1 MDMIFKGYLFGVL
14 YALICLLF
22 AFILYKVGVEKK
34 ITRKIVH
41 ILVGF
46 EWVILYRFFGVSLH
60 FLVVCILFL
69 ILLFVAHRKKLMPMI
84 SSDED
89 NAPGTVYYAVAMSVM
104 ALIALFVPDI
114 IIPFGIGVFCTSL
127 GDGLA
132 GLVGY
137 LYYNPERRPINIR
150 IYGNKTL
157 FGTICNF
164 AVCYLVSFIFNAEL
178 SLGLTAWHCLVIAVF
193 STELELFT
201 GRGLDNIS
209 ITLGVS
215 FLSYIFINYPSAW
228 NYLLPILLTPL
239 VIVVAYNKR
248 ALTVGGIIA
257 ALFVD
262 LLISLPLGNF
272 GFCILLS
279 FFAGGV
285 LVDKVKKHYKKTR
298 QNNGTSIE
306 KRGDTR
312 DHVQVIANGLI
323 ASVCSVLYLLTSNRI
338 FIIAFVAA
346 LAEAFADT
354 AASGIGII
362 SGRAYDLFRMRPCTP
377 GLSGGVSLLGTT
389 ASVVAAFII
398 SLIAFAFGSIAFIEV
413 IIIFVAAVLGALF
426 DSFLGSLLQVKYKC
440 RVCGEIVER
449 EEHCDTP
456 TEKYAGLRIINNDSV
471 NLLATTFSS
480 LLAAILY
487 YIIM

>member
-1 MDMIFKGYLFGVL
+1 M
-14 YALICLLF
+14 
-22 AFILYKVGVEKK
+22 
-34 ITRKIVH
+34 H
-41 ILVGF
+41 
-46 EWVILYRFFGVSLH
+46 S
-60 FLVVCILFL
+60 
-69 ILLFVAHRKKLMPMI
+69 
-84 SSDED
+84 
-89 NAPGTVYYAVAMSVM
+89 
-104 ALIALFVPDI
+104 
-114 IIPFGIGVFCTSL
+114 
-127 GDGLA
+127 
-132 GLVGY
+132 
-137 LYYNPERRPINIR
+137 
-150 IYGNKTL
+150 
-157 FGTICNF
+157 
-164 AVCYLVSFIFNAEL
+164 
-178 SLGLTAWHCLVIAVF
+178 
-193 STELELFT
+193 
-201 GRGLDNIS
+201 
-209 ITLGVS
+209 
-215 FLSYIFINYPSAW
+215 
-228 NYLLPILLTPL
+228 
-239 VIVVAYNKR
+239 
-248 ALTVGGIIA
+248 
-257 ALFVD
+257 
-262 LLISLPLGNF
+262 F

-389 ASVVAAFII
+389 ASAVAAFII

-449 EEHCDTP
+449 EEHCNTP
-456 TEKYAGLRIINNDSV
+456 TDKYAGLRMINNDSV

-480 LLAAILY
+480 ILAAILY